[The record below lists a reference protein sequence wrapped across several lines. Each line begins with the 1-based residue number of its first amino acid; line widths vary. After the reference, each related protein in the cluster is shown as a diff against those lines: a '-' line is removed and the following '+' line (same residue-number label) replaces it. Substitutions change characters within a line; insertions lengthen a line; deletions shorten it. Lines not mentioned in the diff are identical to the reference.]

1 VILTAPYGLTPRAA
15 SFPDVIRRL
24 LFVCLPALIWSGC
37 ATEEVVERGWCLNP
51 PTADQGL
58 AEVPSTGAALLHSG
72 LIIDPESVVCPDA
85 SFETWVPFVGRHTA
99 GYTADSRF
107 GGFDENCV
115 PLIDLEGRYGGI
127 GITQTPLVVANYGL
141 LRYGDLLRGFTPAEI
156 PEPCRDPAA
165 SVLAQAEWLRDVADV
180 HTLDGVEHW
189 SFPYDFDNIQGEI
202 SAPWTSGYAQGIVA
216 PAFVAAY
223 CAGGDEQWLDAA
235 TKTLNDLTV
244 PMADGGV
251 ATWVADDA
259 VWFEEAA
266 APGARSTRSLNG
278 QLGAAAGVDA
288 IATWTG
294 SAGIARL
301 RDYAFNA
308 VLGEIENYDVGFISL
323 YTQWAAQH
331 PLIAPA
337 LDYNRFQVQQLS
349 WLHEVSG
356 DPRALDMALRFARY
370 DDPYWTWTGNPDHTG
385 TLEFVRNYAYQPP
398 WAAASPAVLDVDLSR
413 VQTVSGLI
421 LWSPDPSLR
430 PDRVDFQLSEDG
442 ETWSTSAH
450 TWEQGCN
457 DGRFDIT
464 PTRARYARVTMTA
477 PQVDVSPV
485 VSGEAQAEQDGVG
498 LQAIGIVR
506 DRGHPTGVSQWLGHG
521 AFNRPAMAL
530 SEEGWGW
537 SRISQVFFDLDGAF
551 DDGLEIVMTGW
562 RGGPLPTITRGDD
575 LDGPVPFGLSSPL
588 GVEPTLVDGTLT
600 WSVEAVDFEYL
611 QIRVDT
617 PSNPG
622 PGNRLF
628 IGR

>member
-223 CAGGDEQWLDAA
+223 CAGGDRIMLAVLAGLKFALQQPAFQAILAVGA
-235 TKTLNDLTV
+235 SL
-244 PMADGGV
+244 ADQ
-251 ATWVADDA
+251 T
-259 VWFEEAA
+259 
-266 APGARSTRSLNG
+266 
-278 QLGAAAGVDA
+278 
-288 IATWTG
+288 TG
-294 SAGIARL
+294 STVEGNVCDVCL
-301 RDYAFNA
+301 RELNTHTCF
-308 VLGEIENYDVGFISL
+308 
-323 YTQWAAQH
+323 
-331 PLIAPA
+331 
-337 LDYNRFQVQQLS
+337 
-349 WLHEVSG
+349 
-356 DPRALDMALRFARY
+356 LR
-370 DDPYWTWTGNPDHTG
+370 
-385 TLEFVRNYAYQPP
+385 
-398 WAAASPAVLDVDLSR
+398 
-413 VQTVSGLI
+413 
-421 LWSPDPSLR
+421 
-430 PDRVDFQLSEDG
+430 
-442 ETWSTSAH
+442 
-450 TWEQGCN
+450 
-457 DGRFDIT
+457 
-464 PTRARYARVTMTA
+464 
-477 PQVDVSPV
+477 
-485 VSGEAQAEQDGVG
+485 
-498 LQAIGIVR
+498 
-506 DRGHPTGVSQWLGHG
+506 
-521 AFNRPAMAL
+521 
-530 SEEGWGW
+530 
-537 SRISQVFFDLDGAF
+537 
-551 DDGLEIVMTGW
+551 
-562 RGGPLPTITRGDD
+562 
-575 LDGPVPFGLSSPL
+575 
-588 GVEPTLVDGTLT
+588 
-600 WSVEAVDFEYL
+600 
-611 QIRVDT
+611 
-617 PSNPG
+617 
-622 PGNRLF
+622 
-628 IGR
+628 